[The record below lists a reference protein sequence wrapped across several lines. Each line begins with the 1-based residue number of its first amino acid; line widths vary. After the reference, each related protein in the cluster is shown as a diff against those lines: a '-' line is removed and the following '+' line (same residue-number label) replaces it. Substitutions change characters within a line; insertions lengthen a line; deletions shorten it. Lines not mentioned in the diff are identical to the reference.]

1 MTTSVKSVN
10 YTKDQEAKLKVG
22 YPMKANTNKEF
33 VDNFS
38 KSFNKTPKSIIA
50 KLVSLGVY
58 KTEVK
63 MTKSGKPMITKAE
76 LVEQIE
82 AHFQVELPS
91 LVKATKSDLQ
101 KFVDSIN

>member
-1 MTTSVKSVN
+1 MTTSVKAVN
-10 YTKDQEAKLKVG
+10 YTKDQEAELKVG

-38 KSFNKTPKSIIA
+38 KAFNKTPKSIIA

-63 MTKSGKPMITKAE
+63 MTKSGKPITTKAE
-76 LVEQIE
+76 LVDQIE
-82 AHFQVELPS
+82 THFGFDMPS
-91 LVKATKSDLQ
+91 LVKATKTDLQ
-101 KFVDSIN
+101 SLVDTLA